1 MGSVEGSTLFPKI
14 AACLLAIALLFH
26 LIAIGAPWW
35 SVSNLQKTERA
46 EHIGLWKYCSSP
58 GGISESCFDFVD
70 IIMGGLCAHI
80 VITYTVISC
89 HCPLYRK

>member
-1 MGSVEGSTLFPKI
+1 MGSFEGSMLFPKI
-14 AACLLAIALLFH
+14 AAIVLAIALLFH

-58 GGISESCFDFVD
+58 LGHPSEACYDFVD
-70 IIMGGLCAHI
+70 IITGGL
-80 VITYTVISC
+80 
-89 HCPLYRK
+89 